1 MLPQPIFMNKA
12 APTLELVDY
21 NHEGVYQVQ
30 IFNKNMKIREF
41 WVMWRRHRFG
51 MLLFSVCLSAILA
64 APQVALSTQP
74 VAVAEV
80 NVAAEIAKTPLAQP
94 LDTRIAKPSPAPT
107 IPTKNP
113 ANQLTTLTA
122 NVKKTV
128 LENGMTILTKEVH
141 NAPVVTVQVWYKIGS
156 RNEAPGVN
164 GIAHQLEHM
173 LFKGTKDRPIQFG
186 RLFAALGSSFN
197 AFTSYDQTA
206 YFGTVEKNK
215 LTSLLTLEADRMQ
228 NAMIDTE
235 KLTGEKRVV
244 ISELQ
249 GYENSPAYRLDRAV
263 KRAAFPTTPYGL
275 TVGGTKADVEKF
287 TVEQVRSYYDSY
299 YAPNNATLVVV
310 GDFDT
315 ATLMTKVQQT
325 FGKVPR
331 REIKVIQPATTAA
344 TTTPNRRITLKE
356 PGSTQIEISVYPLP
370 EANHPD
376 VPAIDV
382 MNYILTEGRSSR
394 MYQSIVETGLATSLD
409 GGAANLA
416 AGGWYEISS
425 IVEVGKSL
433 PKLEAAI
440 SKEIKL
446 LQAKGVTATEIAR
459 AKAQLKAGYLLS
471 NRDINSQARQ
481 LGNDQTT
488 TGDYQFTDKYL
499 AGVERVTPADV
510 LRVSKLYLQ
519 ENLKTIGYFQ
529 PTTITAKSEQSGT
542 PGKTV
547 ENHSPGTP
555 VDPSELSKY
564 LPPLDPDTASQT
576 QTLPQE
582 IKLKNGLRVFLLP
595 DSSSPT
601 VTLTGHIQAG
611 TEYDNPAKAGV
622 ATLTATNIMSG
633 TKTQSA
639 LTIATTLESRGSGL
653 GFSASRE
660 GVSLGGNALS
670 KDLPILL
677 KTLGDVVQNAN
688 FPQQKFELSR
698 QRALTTLK
706 LELDSPNSVARKKFQ
721 QTIYPKGHPFT
732 VFPTAETLT
741 SLTAADLQA
750 FYRQH
755 YLPSNTILAIVGDF
769 KVPEIKLLLEAN
781 LGKWSATANPAK
793 LNYPVAQFP
802 AKQVNVNPSL
812 PGKTQAIT
820 LMGNKAINRQD
831 PRYYS
836 ALVLNQILGGDT
848 LSSRLGTEIR
858 DRQGLTYG
866 IYSSFAAGKRQGTF
880 IISMQTAPEDAQK
893 ALQSTIALL
902 KDLQT
907 KGVTAAEVANS
918 KRSISSS
925 YNVELAS
932 PDEIAGATLGNAVFD
947 LNPNEISE
955 FPKKIQ
961 AVTLA
966 QVNQVAKELIQPDRL
981 VVIVAGPPKK

>member
-1 MLPQPIFMNKA
+1 MSTQS
-12 APTLELVDY
+12 APTVTTTE
-21 NHEGVYQVQ
+21 
-30 IFNKNMKIREF
+30 
-41 WVMWRRHRFG
+41 
-51 MLLFSVCLSAILA
+51 STLSNE
-64 APQVALSTQP
+64 VA
-74 VAVAEV
+74 
-80 NVAAEIAKTPLAQP
+80 KKPLAQP
-94 LDTRIAKPSPAPT
+94 SKSPT
-107 IPTKNP
+107 LSTKNP
-113 ANQLTTLTA
+113 TTLTA

-128 LENGMTILTKEVH
+128 LANGMTVLTKEVR

-186 RLFAALGSSFN
+186 RLFAALGSSSN

-206 YFGTVEKNK
+206 YYGTVEKNK
-215 LTSLLTLEADRMQ
+215 LSSLLVLEADRMQ
-228 NAMIDTE
+228 NSTIDTE

-249 GYENSPAYRLDRAV
+249 GYENSPSYRLDRAV
-263 KRAAFPTTPYGL
+263 KRAAFPNTPYGL

-315 ATLMTKVQQT
+315 AKLMAKVDETL
-325 FGKVPR
+325 GKVPR
-331 REIKVIQPATTAA
+331 REVKVTKPATT
-344 TTTPNRRITLKE
+344 TTKSTRRLTLKE
-356 PGSTQIEISVYPLP
+356 PGTTQLSNQVYPLP

-382 MNYILTEGRSSR
+382 MNYVLTEGRSSR
-394 MYQSIVETGLATSLD
+394 MYQSIVETGIATSLD
-409 GGAANLA
+409 GGAINLA

-425 IVEVGKSL
+425 LVPVGKSL

-440 SKEIKL
+440 EKEINL
-446 LQAKGVTATEIAR
+446 LQTKGATTGEIDR

-481 LGNDQTT
+481 LGNDETT

-499 AGVERVTPADV
+499 AGVERVTLADV
-510 LRVSKLYLQ
+510 QRVAKKYLQ
-519 ENLKTIGYFQ
+519 PNLKTIGFFE
-529 PTTITAKSEQSGT
+529 PTQITAQAAPAATG
-542 PGKTV
+542 GKTA
-547 ENHSPGTP
+547 GTIATGAP
-555 VDPSELSKY
+555 LDASELAKY
-564 LPPLDPDTASQT
+564 LPPLDADTASQT

-582 IKLKNGLRVFLLP
+582 VKLKNGLRVFLLP
-595 DSSSPT
+595 DSSTPT
-601 VTLTGHIQAG
+601 VTLTGSIQAG
-611 TEYDNPAKAGV
+611 TEYDSPNKAGL
-622 ATLTATNIMSG
+622 ATLTAANIMSG

-639 LTIATTLESRGSGL
+639 LTIAKTLENRGAGL
-653 GFSASRE
+653 AFGASRE
-660 GVSLGGNALS
+660 GVGLGGNALS
-670 KDLPILL
+670 KDLPVLL
-677 KTLGDVVQNAN
+677 QTLGDVVQNAN

-698 QRALTTLK
+698 QRALTGLK
-706 LELDSPNSVARKKFQ
+706 LELDNPNSVARRKFQ
-721 QTIYPKGHPFT
+721 QTIYPQDHPFT
-732 VFPTAETLT
+732 IFPTAETL
-741 SLTAADLQA
+741 SALTAADLQT

-769 KVPEIKLLLEAN
+769 KVAEVKGLLEAT
-781 LGKWSATANPAK
+781 LGKWSTTAESVK
-793 LNYPVAQFP
+793 LNYPIPQLPAQ
-802 AKQVNVNPSL
+802 QVLVNPSL

-820 LMGNKAINRQD
+820 LLGNKAIDRKD

-880 IISMQTAPEDAQK
+880 IISMQTAPEDAPK
-893 ALQSTIALL
+893 ATQSTIALL

-907 KGVTAAEVANS
+907 KGVTAAEVANA
-918 KRSISSS
+918 KGSITSN
-925 YNVELAS
+925 YTVELAS
-932 PDEIAGATLGNAVFD
+932 PDEIAGATLGNAIYG
-947 LNPNEISE
+947 LNPDEISE

-981 VVIVAGPPKK
+981 VVVTAGPPKK

>member
-1 MLPQPIFMNKA
+1 M
-12 APTLELVDY
+12 
-21 NHEGVYQVQ
+21 
-30 IFNKNMKIREF
+30 
-41 WVMWRRHRFG
+41 
-51 MLLFSVCLSAILA
+51 
-64 APQVALSTQP
+64 STQP
-74 VAVAEV
+74 PTTVTTESAATAEV
-80 NVAAEIAKTPLAQP
+80 AKQP
-94 LDTRIAKPSPAPT
+94 IPQPSKSPAVP
-107 IPTKNP
+107 PQQL
-113 ANQLTTLTA
+113 AALTT

-128 LENGMTILTKEVH
+128 LENGLTVLTKEVR

-228 NAMIDTE
+228 NATIDTE

-249 GYENSPAYRLDRAV
+249 GYENGPSYRLDRAV
-263 KRAAFPTTPYGL
+263 KRAAFPNTPYGL

-287 TVEQVRSYYDSY
+287 TVEQVRSYYDSF

-315 ATLMTKVQQT
+315 ASLMAKVRQT
-325 FGKVPR
+325 VGKVPR
-331 REIKVIQPATTAA
+331 RELKIAKPTVTPATAK
-344 TTTPNRRITLKE
+344 PQRRLTLKQ
-356 PGSTQIEISVYPLP
+356 PGSTQIAIEVYPLP

-382 MNYILTEGRSSR
+382 MNYVLTEGRSSR
-394 MYQSIVETGLATSLD
+394 MYQAIVETGIATSLD

-433 PKLEAAI
+433 PKLEAAVD
-440 SKEIKL
+440 KEIKL
-446 LQAKGVTATEIAR
+446 LQTKGATAGEIAR
-459 AKAQLKAGYLLS
+459 AKAQLKAGYLLG

-499 AGVERVTPADV
+499 AGVERVTVADV
-510 LRVSKLYLQ
+510 QRVAKKYLQ
-519 ENLKTIGYFQ
+519 PNLKTIGFFE
-529 PTTITAKSEQSGT
+529 PTQITDKAAPAAGGGKTAENFT
-542 PGKTV
+542 PGA
-547 ENHSPGTP
+547 P
-555 VDPSELSKY
+555 VDPSELAKY
-564 LPPLDPDTASQT
+564 LPALDADTASSSQS
-576 QTLPQE
+576 LPQE
-582 IKLKNGLRVFLLP
+582 VKLKNGLRVFLLP
-595 DSSSPT
+595 DASTPT
-601 VTLTGHIQAG
+601 VTLSGNIQAG
-611 TEYDNPAKAGV
+611 SEYDNPAKAGL
-622 ATLTATNIMSG
+622 ASLTSANLMSG
-633 TKTQSA
+633 TKTQTA
-639 LTIATTLESRGSGL
+639 LTIAKTLESRGAGL
-653 GFSASRE
+653 AFGASRE

-677 KTLGDVVQNAN
+677 QTLSDVVQNAN

-698 QRALTTLK
+698 QRALTSLK

-721 QTIYPKGHPFT
+721 QTVYPKNHPFT
-732 VFPTAETLT
+732 IFPTKETITGLT
-741 SLTAADLQA
+741 PADLQT

-769 KVPEIKLLLEAN
+769 KVAEVKSLLERN
-781 LGKWSATANPAK
+781 LGKWSATATPVK
-793 LNYPVAQFP
+793 LNYPEPQLP
-802 AKQVNVNPSL
+802 ATQVQVNPSL

-820 LMGNKAINRQD
+820 LLGNKAIDRQD
-831 PRYYS
+831 PRYYA

-893 ALQSTIALL
+893 ATRSTIALL
-902 KDLQT
+902 KDLQA
-907 KGVTAAEVANS
+907 KGVTQSEVDNS
-918 KRSISSS
+918 KRSIASN
-925 YNVELAS
+925 YTVELAS
-932 PDEIAGATLGNAVFD
+932 PDEIAGATLGNAVFG

-955 FPKKIQ
+955 FPKKIK
-961 AVTLA
+961 AVTKA
-966 QVNQVAKELIQPDRL
+966 QVDRVAKELIQPDRL
-981 VVIVAGPPKK
+981 VVITAGPPKN

>member
-1 MLPQPIFMNKA
+1 ML
-12 APTLELVDY
+12 
-21 NHEGVYQVQ
+21 
-30 IFNKNMKIREF
+30 KIRDF
-41 WVMWRRHRFG
+41 WVSWRRYRFG
-51 MLLFSVCLSAILA
+51 ILLFGVCLSAILA
-64 APQVALSTQP
+64 SPQVAMSTQP
-74 VAVAEV
+74 TATVTTAAAVTAEV
-80 NVAAEIAKTPLAQP
+80 
-94 LDTRIAKPSPAPT
+94 AKPPLPQPSKSPAVP
-107 IPTKNP
+107 PQNL
-113 ANQLTTLTA
+113 AAVTTT
-122 NVKKTV
+122 VKKTV
-128 LENGMTILTKEVH
+128 LENGLTVLTKEVR

-228 NAMIDTE
+228 NSTIDTE

-249 GYENSPAYRLDRAV
+249 GYENGPSYRLDRAV
-263 KRAAFPTTPYGL
+263 KRAAFPNTPYGL

-315 ATLMTKVQQT
+315 ASLMAKVRQTL
-325 FGKVPR
+325 GKVPR
-331 REIKVIQPATTAA
+331 RELKVAKPTVTPATTK
-344 TTTPNRRITLKE
+344 PQRRLTLKQ
-356 PGSTQIEISVYPLP
+356 PGSTQIAIEVYPLP

-382 MNYILTEGRSSR
+382 MNYVLTEGRSSR
-394 MYQSIVETGLATSLD
+394 MYQSIVETGIATSLD

-433 PKLEAAI
+433 PKLEAAVD
-440 SKEIKL
+440 KEIKL
-446 LQAKGVTATEIAR
+446 LQTNGATAGEIAR
-459 AKAQLKAGYLLS
+459 AKAQLKASYLLS

-499 AGVERVTPADV
+499 AGVERVTAADV
-510 LRVSKLYLQ
+510 QRVAKKYLQ
-519 ENLKTIGYFQ
+519 PNLKTIGFFE
-529 PTTITAKSEQSGT
+529 PTQITAKAAAPAEGG
-542 PGKTV
+542 GKTA
-547 ENHSPGTP
+547 ENFAPGAP
-555 VDPSELSKY
+555 VDPSELAKY
-564 LPPLDPDTASQT
+564 LPPLDPDTASQS
-576 QTLPQE
+576 QSLPQE
-582 IKLKNGLRVFLLP
+582 VKLKNGLRVFLLP
-595 DSSSPT
+595 DASTPT
-601 VTLTGHIQAG
+601 VTLSGNIQAG
-611 TEYDNPAKAGV
+611 TEYDSPAKAGL
-622 ATLTATNIMSG
+622 ASLTAANLLSG

-639 LTIATTLESRGSGL
+639 LAIAKTLESRGAGL
-653 GFSASRE
+653 AFAASRE
-660 GVSLGGNALS
+660 GVGLGGNALS
-670 KDLPILL
+670 KDLPVLL
-677 KTLGDVVQNAN
+677 QTLSDVVQNAN
-688 FPQQKFELSR
+688 FPQPKFELSR

-721 QTIYPKGHPFT
+721 QTVYPKNHPFT
-732 VFPTAETLT
+732 IFPTQETLT
-741 SLTAADLQA
+741 GLTPADLQA

-769 KVPEIKLLLEAN
+769 KVAQVKSLLEQK
-781 LGKWSATANPAK
+781 LGNWSATAKPVK
-793 LNYPVAQFP
+793 LNYPQPQFP
-802 AKQVNVNPSL
+802 AKQVQVNPSL

-820 LMGNKAINRQD
+820 LLGNKAIDRQD

-893 ALQSTIALL
+893 ATRSTIALL
-902 KDLQT
+902 KDLQA
-907 KGVTAAEVANS
+907 KGVTAAEVANA
-918 KRSISSS
+918 KRSIASN
-925 YNVELAS
+925 YTVELAS
-932 PDEIAGATLGNAVFD
+932 PDEIAGATLGNAVYG

-955 FPKKIQ
+955 FPKKIK
-961 AVTLA
+961 AVTKA
-966 QVNQVAKELIQPDRL
+966 QVDRVAKELIQPDRL
-981 VVIVAGPPKK
+981 VVITAGPPKN

>member
-1 MLPQPIFMNKA
+1 
-12 APTLELVDY
+12 
-21 NHEGVYQVQ
+21 
-30 IFNKNMKIREF
+30 
-41 WVMWRRHRFG
+41 MWRRYQFG
-51 MLLFSVCLSAILA
+51 ILLLSVCLSAVLA
-64 APQVALSTQP
+64 SPQVAMSTQSS
-74 VAVAEV
+74 AV
-80 NVAAEIAKTPLAQP
+80 VAAESTNTGEIAKTPP
-94 LDTRIAKPSPAPT
+94 
-107 IPTKNP
+107 IPTLPTNNP
-113 ANQLTTLTA
+113 VTLTA

-128 LENGMTILTKEVH
+128 LENGMTILTKEVR

-156 RNEAPGVN
+156 RDEASGVN

-186 RLFAALGSSFN
+186 RLFAALGSNFN

-228 NAMIDTE
+228 NSTIDTE

-249 GYENSPAYRLDRAV
+249 GYENSPSYRLDRAV
-263 KRAAFPTTPYGL
+263 KRAAFPNTPYGL

-315 ATLMTKVQQT
+315 ATLMTKVKET
-325 FGKVPR
+325 FGKLSR
-331 REIKVIQPATTAA
+331 REVKVTPAPTTTTASV
-344 TTTPNRRITLKE
+344 RRVTLKE
-356 PGSTQIEISVYPLP
+356 PGTTQIASLVYPLP
-370 EANHPD
+370 DANHPD
-376 VPAIDV
+376 VPAIDI

-394 MYQSIVETGLATSLD
+394 MYQSIVETGIASSLD

-416 AGGWYEISS
+416 AGGWYEISG
-425 IVEVGKSL
+425 IVEVNKSL

-440 SKEIKL
+440 GKEIK
-446 LQAKGVTATEIAR
+446 QIQTTAPIPAEVSR
-459 AKAQLKAGYLLS
+459 AKAQLKAGYLLG

-510 LRVSKLYLQ
+510 QRVAKKYLQ
-519 ENLKTIGYFQ
+519 DNLKTIGYFQ
-529 PTTITAKSEQSGT
+529 PTQITGKSESAGSGASQT
-542 PGKTV
+542 AG
-547 ENHSPGTP
+547 NYNPGTP
-555 VDPSELSKY
+555 VDPAELSKY
-564 LPPLDPDTASQT
+564 LPALDPDTTSKT
-576 QTLPQE
+576 QALPQE
-582 IKLKNGLRVFLLP
+582 VKLKNGLRVFLLP
-595 DSSSPT
+595 DSSTPT
-601 VTLTGHIQAG
+601 VTLSGGIQAG
-611 TEYDNPAKAGV
+611 AEYDSPAKAGL
-622 ATLTATNIMSG
+622 ASLTATNLMSG
-633 TKTQSA
+633 TKTQTA
-639 LTIATTLESRGSGL
+639 LAIAKTLENRGAGL
-653 GFSASRE
+653 GFGASRE
-660 GVSLGGNALS
+660 GVSLGGSALS

-677 KTLGDVVQNAN
+677 QTLGDVLQNAN
-688 FPQQKFELSR
+688 FPTQKFELSR
-698 QRALTTLK
+698 QRALTGLK
-706 LELDSPNSVARKKFQ
+706 LELDSPAAVARKKFQ
-721 QTIYPKGHPFT
+721 QTIYPKNHPFT
-732 VFPTAETLT
+732 NFPTAATLT
-741 SLTAADLQA
+741 GLTPKDLQA

-769 KVPEIKLLLEAN
+769 KVPEMKRLLESN
-781 LGKWSATANPAK
+781 LGKWSTTVKPVK
-793 LNYPVAQFP
+793 LNYPVAQVP
-802 AKQVNVNPSL
+802 TKQISLNPSL

-820 LMGNKAINRQD
+820 LMGNTAIDRQD
-831 PRYYS
+831 PRYYA

-893 ALQSTIALL
+893 ATQSTISLL

-918 KRSISSS
+918 KRSISSN
-925 YNVELAS
+925 YNVDLAS
-932 PDEIAGATLGNAVFD
+932 PDEIAGATLGNAIYG

-966 QVNQVAKELIQPDRL
+966 QVNQVAKELIKTDRL
-981 VVIVAGPPKK
+981 IVITAGPPKK

>member
-1 MLPQPIFMNKA
+1 M
-12 APTLELVDY
+12 
-21 NHEGVYQVQ
+21 
-30 IFNKNMKIREF
+30 
-41 WVMWRRHRFG
+41 
-51 MLLFSVCLSAILA
+51 SAILA
-64 APQVALSTQP
+64 SPQVAMSTQP
-74 VAVAEV
+74 ATVTRESAAIAEV
-80 NVAAEIAKTPLAQP
+80 AKQP
-94 LDTRIAKPSPAPT
+94 LPQPSKSPALP
-107 IPTKNP
+107 PQNL
-113 ANQLTTLTA
+113 AALTT

-128 LENGMTILTKEVH
+128 LENGLTVLSKEVR

-186 RLFAALGSSFN
+186 RLFAALGSNFN

-228 NAMIDTE
+228 NATIDTE

-249 GYENSPAYRLDRAV
+249 GYENGPSYRLDRAV
-263 KRAAFPTTPYGL
+263 KRAAFPNSPYGL

-299 YAPNNATLVVV
+299 YAPNNATVVVV

-315 ATLMTKVQQT
+315 ASLMAKIRQTL
-325 FGKVPR
+325 GKVPR
-331 REIKVIQPATTAA
+331 RELKIAKPTVTPATTK
-344 TTTPNRRITLKE
+344 PQRRLTLKQ
-356 PGSTQIEISVYPLP
+356 PGSTQIAIEVYPLP

-382 MNYILTEGRSSR
+382 MNYVLTEGRSSR
-394 MYQSIVETGLATSLD
+394 MYQSIVETGIATSLD

-440 SKEIKL
+440 DKEIKL
-446 LQAKGVTATEIAR
+446 LQTTGATTGEISR
-459 AKAQLKAGYLLS
+459 AKAQLKASYLLS

-499 AGVERVTPADV
+499 AGVERVTVADV
-510 LRVSKLYLQ
+510 QRVAKKYLQ
-519 ENLKTIGYFQ
+519 PNLKTIGFFE
-529 PTTITAKSEQSGT
+529 PTQITAKAAAPAEGG
-542 PGKTV
+542 GKTA
-547 ENHSPGTP
+547 ENFAPGAP
-555 VDPSELSKY
+555 VDPSELAKY
-564 LPPLDPDTASQT
+564 LPPLDADTASQS
-576 QTLPQE
+576 QALPQE
-582 IKLKNGLRVFLLP
+582 VKLKNGLRVFLLP
-595 DSSSPT
+595 DTSTPT
-601 VTLTGHIQAG
+601 VTLSGNIQAG
-611 TEYDNPAKAGV
+611 TEYDNPAQAGL
-622 ATLTATNIMSG
+622 ASLTSANLMSG
-633 TKTQSA
+633 TKTQTA
-639 LTIATTLESRGSGL
+639 LTIAKTLESRGAGL
-653 GFSASRE
+653 AFGASRE
-660 GVSLGGNALS
+660 GVGLGGNALS

-677 KTLGDVVQNAN
+677 QTLSDVVQNAN

-698 QRALTTLK
+698 QRALTSLK

-721 QTIYPKGHPFT
+721 QTVYPKNHPFT
-732 VFPTAETLT
+732 IFPTKETLT
-741 SLTAADLQA
+741 GLTPADLKT

-769 KVPEIKLLLEAN
+769 KVAEVKSLLERTM
-781 LGKWSATANPAK
+781 GKWSATATPVK
-793 LNYPVAQFP
+793 LNYPEPQLP
-802 AKQVNVNPSL
+802 ATQVQVNPSL

-820 LMGNKAINRQD
+820 LLGNKAIDRKD
-831 PRYYS
+831 PRYYA

-893 ALQSTIALL
+893 ATRSTIALL
-902 KDLQT
+902 KDLQA
-907 KGVTAAEVANS
+907 KGVTQAEVDNS
-918 KRSISSS
+918 KRSIASN
-925 YNVELAS
+925 YTVELAS
-932 PDEIAGATLGNAVFD
+932 PDEIAGATLGNAVFG

-955 FPKKIQ
+955 FPKKIK
-961 AVTLA
+961 AVTKA
-966 QVNQVAKELIQPDRL
+966 QVDRVAKELIQPDRL
-981 VVIVAGPPKK
+981 VVITAGPPKN

>member
-1 MLPQPIFMNKA
+1 M
-12 APTLELVDY
+12 
-21 NHEGVYQVQ
+21 
-30 IFNKNMKIREF
+30 
-41 WVMWRRHRFG
+41 
-51 MLLFSVCLSAILA
+51 S
-64 APQVALSTQP
+64 
-74 VAVAEV
+74 
-80 NVAAEIAKTPLAQP
+80 AEIAKTPAQTSKTP
-94 LDTRIAKPSPAPT
+94 TVPTAPA
-107 IPTKNP
+107 
-113 ANQLTTLTA
+113 TLTA

-128 LENGMTILTKEVH
+128 LENGLTILTKEVRS
-141 NAPVVTVQVWYKIGS
+141 APVVTVQVWYKIGS
-156 RNEAPGVN
+156 RDEAPGVN

-173 LFKGTKDRPIQFG
+173 LFKGTKDRPVQFG

-215 LTSLLTLEADRMQ
+215 LSSLLTLEADRMQ
-228 NAMIDTE
+228 NSTIDTE

-249 GYENSPAYRLDRAV
+249 GYENSPSYRLDRAV
-263 KRAAFPTTPYGL
+263 KRAAFPNTPYGL

-315 ATLMTKVQQT
+315 ASLMSKVQET

-331 REIKVIQPATTAA
+331 RELKVAQPATTAA
-344 TTTPNRRITLKE
+344 TAPTRRITLKE
-356 PGSTQIEISVYPLP
+356 PGSTQIASEVYPLP
-370 EANHPD
+370 QATDPD

-394 MYQSIVETGLATSLD
+394 MYQSIVETGIATSID

-425 IVEVGKSL
+425 IVEVGKSV

-440 SKEIKL
+440 DTEIKL
-446 LQAKGVTATEIAR
+446 LQTKGVTSGEISR
-459 AKAQLKAGYLLS
+459 AKAQLKAGYLLG

-499 AGVERVTPADV
+499 AGVERVTAADV
-510 LRVSKLYLQ
+510 QRVAKKYLQ
-519 ENLKTIGYFQ
+519 ADLKTVGNFE
-529 PTTITAKSEQSGT
+529 PTQITAQSAPAAT
-542 PGKTV
+542 AGKTA
-547 ENHSPGTP
+547 ENFSTGAP
-555 VDPSELSKY
+555 VDPAELAKY
-564 LPPLDPDTASQT
+564 LPPLDADTTSQT
-576 QTLPQE
+576 QALPQE
-582 IKLKNGLRVFLLP
+582 VKLKNGLRVFLLP
-595 DSSSPT
+595 DSSTPT
-601 VTLTGHIQAG
+601 VTLTGSIQAG
-611 TEYDNPAKAGV
+611 TEYDNPQKAGL
-622 ATLTATNIMSG
+622 ATLTAANIMSG
-633 TKTQSA
+633 TKTQTA
-639 LTIATTLESRGSGL
+639 LTIAKTLESRGAGL
-653 GFSASRE
+653 GFGASRE

-677 KTLGDVVQNAN
+677 QTLGDVVQNAN
-688 FPQQKFELSR
+688 FPQDKFALSR
-698 QRALTTLK
+698 QRSLTSLK
-706 LELDSPNSVARKKFQ
+706 LELDSPNSVARRKFQ

-741 SLTAADLQA
+741 GLKTADLQA

-769 KVPEIKLLLEAN
+769 KVADVQRLLEAS
-781 LGKWSATANPAK
+781 LGKWSTTAKTVK
-793 LNYPVAQFP
+793 LNYPVP
-802 AKQVNVNPSL
+802 ELPVKQILLSPSL

-820 LMGNKAINRQD
+820 LLGNKAIDRKD

-880 IISMQTAPEDAQK
+880 IISMQTSPEDAPK
-893 ALQSTIALL
+893 ATQSTIALL
-902 KDLQT
+902 KDLQA

-918 KRSISSS
+918 KRSISSN
-925 YNVELAS
+925 YTVELAS
-932 PDEIAGATLGNAVFD
+932 PDEIAGATLGNAVYG

-981 VVIVAGPPKK
+981 VVITAGPPKK

>member
-1 MLPQPIFMNKA
+1 ML
-12 APTLELVDY
+12 
-21 NHEGVYQVQ
+21 
-30 IFNKNMKIREF
+30 KIRDF
-41 WVMWRRHRFG
+41 WVSWRRYRFG
-51 MLLFSVCLSAILA
+51 MLLFGVCLSAILA
-64 APQVALSTQP
+64 SPQVAMSTQP
-74 VAVAEV
+74 IPTVTTESAPGAEV
-80 NVAAEIAKTPLAQP
+80 AKQPLA
-94 LDTRIAKPSPAPT
+94 RPSKSPT
-107 IPTKNP
+107 LPTKKP
-113 ANQLTTLTA
+113 TTLTA
-122 NVKKTV
+122 TVKKTV
-128 LENGMTILTKEVH
+128 LGNGMTVLTKEVR

-186 RLFAALGSSFN
+186 RLFSALGSSFN

-206 YFGTVEKNK
+206 YYGTVEKNK
-215 LTSLLTLEADRMQ
+215 LSSLLVLEADRMQ
-228 NAMIDTE
+228 NSTIDTE

-249 GYENSPAYRLDRAV
+249 GYENSPSYRLDRAV
-263 KRAAFPTTPYGL
+263 KRAAFPNTPYGL

-315 ATLMTKVQQT
+315 AKLMAKVEET

-331 REIKVIQPATTAA
+331 REIKVTKSPPTNIKPT
-344 TTTPNRRITLKE
+344 RRLTLKE
-356 PGSTQIEISVYPLP
+356 PGTTQLTNQVYPLP
-370 EANHPD
+370 DANHPD

-382 MNYILTEGRSSR
+382 MNYVLTEGRSSR
-394 MYQSIVETGLATSLD
+394 MYQSIVETGIATSLD
-409 GGAANLA
+409 GGAINLA

-440 SKEIKL
+440 EKEIKL
-446 LQAKGVTATEIAR
+446 LQTKGATAGEIAR
-459 AKAQLKAGYLLS
+459 AKAQLKAAYLLS

-499 AGVERVTPADV
+499 AGVERVTLADV
-510 LRVSKLYLQ
+510 QRVAKKYLQ
-519 ENLKTIGYFQ
+519 PNLKTIGFFE
-529 PTTITAKSEQSGT
+529 PTQITDKAAAAATG
-542 PGKTV
+542 GKTAD
-547 ENHSPGTP
+547 NFAPGAP
-555 VDPSELSKY
+555 VDPSELAKY
-564 LPPLDPDTASQT
+564 LPPLDPDTSSQT
-576 QTLPQE
+576 QALPQE
-582 IKLKNGLRVFLLP
+582 VQLKNGLRVFLLP
-595 DSSSPT
+595 DSSTPT
-601 VTLTGHIQAG
+601 VTLSGSIQAG
-611 TEYDNPAKAGV
+611 TEYDSPNKAGL
-622 ATLTATNIMSG
+622 ASLTAANIMSG
-633 TKTQSA
+633 TQTQTA
-639 LTIATTLESRGSGL
+639 LTIAKTLESRGAGL
-653 GFSASRE
+653 AFGASRE
-660 GVSLGGNALS
+660 GVGLGGNALS

-677 KTLGDVVQNAN
+677 QTLGDVVQNAN
-688 FPQQKFELSR
+688 FPQPKFELSR
-698 QRALTTLK
+698 QRALTSLK
-706 LELDSPNSVARKKFQ
+706 LELDSPNSVARRKFQ
-721 QTIYPKGHPFT
+721 QTIYPKDHPFT
-732 VFPTAETLT
+732 IFPTAETL
-741 SLTAADLQA
+741 SALTAADLQT

-769 KVPEIKLLLEAN
+769 KVAEVTALLEST
-781 LGKWSATANPAK
+781 LGKWSTTAESVKLKYPIPQLPTQQVLVNPA
-793 LNYPVAQFP
+793 
-802 AKQVNVNPSL
+802 L

-820 LMGNKAINRQD
+820 LLGNKAIDRKD

-858 DRQGLTYG
+858 DRLGLTYG

-893 ALQSTIALL
+893 ATQSTIALL

-918 KRSISSS
+918 KRSIASN
-925 YNVELAS
+925 YTVELAS
-932 PDEIAGATLGNAVFD
+932 PDEIAGATLGNAIYG

-961 AVTLA
+961 AVTLE

-981 VVIVAGPPKK
+981 VVVTAGPPKK

>member
-1 MLPQPIFMNKA
+1 MTIVSWCINYGYSEQML
-12 APTLELVDY
+12 
-21 NHEGVYQVQ
+21 
-30 IFNKNMKIREF
+30 KIRDF
-41 WVMWRRHRFG
+41 WVSWRRYRFG
-51 MLLFSVCLSAILA
+51 LLLFGVCLSAILA
-64 APQVALSTQP
+64 SPQVAMSTQP
-74 VAVAEV
+74 ATIVTTESAAIAEV
-80 NVAAEIAKTPLAQP
+80 AKQPLPQPSKSPTVAAPQLA
-94 LDTRIAKPSPAPT
+94 A
-107 IPTKNP
+107 
-113 ANQLTTLTA
+113 LTTT
-122 NVKKTV
+122 VKKTV
-128 LENGMTILTKEVH
+128 LENGLTVLSKEVR

-228 NAMIDTE
+228 NATIDTE

-249 GYENSPAYRLDRAV
+249 GYENGPSYRLDRAV
-263 KRAAFPTTPYGL
+263 KRAAFPNTPYGL

-287 TVEQVRSYYDSY
+287 TVEQVRSYYDSF

-315 ATLMTKVQQT
+315 ASLMTKVRQT
-325 FGKVPR
+325 LGKVPR
-331 REIKVIQPATTAA
+331 RELKIAKPTVTPATAK
-344 TTTPNRRITLKE
+344 PQRRLTLKQ
-356 PGSTQIEISVYPLP
+356 PGSTQLAIEIYPLP

-382 MNYILTEGRSSR
+382 MNYVLTEGRSSR
-394 MYQSIVETGLATSLD
+394 MYQAIVETGIATSLD

-416 AGGWYEISS
+416 AGGWYELSS

-433 PKLEAAI
+433 PKLEAAVDR
-440 SKEIKL
+440 EIKL
-446 LQAKGVTATEIAR
+446 LQTKGATAGEIAR
-459 AKAQLKAGYLLS
+459 AKAQLKASYLLG

-499 AGVERVTPADV
+499 AGVERVTIADV
-510 LRVSKLYLQ
+510 QRVAKKYLQ
-519 ENLKTIGYFQ
+519 PNLKTIGFFE
-529 PTTITAKSEQSGT
+529 PTQITATAAAPAEGG
-542 PGKTV
+542 GKTA
-547 ENHSPGTP
+547 ENFAPGAP
-555 VDPSELSKY
+555 VDPSELAKY
-564 LPPLDPDTASQT
+564 LPALDADTASSSQS
-576 QTLPQE
+576 LPQE
-582 IKLKNGLRVFLLP
+582 VKLKNGLRVFLLP
-595 DSSSPT
+595 DASTPT
-601 VTLTGHIQAG
+601 VTLSGNIQAG
-611 TEYDNPAKAGV
+611 SEYDNPTKAGL
-622 ATLTATNIMSG
+622 ASLTATNLMSG
-633 TKTQSA
+633 TKTQTA
-639 LTIATTLESRGSGL
+639 LTIAKTLESRGAGL
-653 GFSASRE
+653 AFGASRE
-660 GVSLGGNALS
+660 GVGLGGNALS

-677 KTLGDVVQNAN
+677 QTLSDVVQNAN

-698 QRALTTLK
+698 QRALTSLK

-721 QTIYPKGHPFT
+721 QTVYPKNHPFT
-732 VFPTAETLT
+732 IFPTKETLT
-741 SLTAADLQA
+741 GLTPADLQT

-769 KVPEIKLLLEAN
+769 KVAEVKSLLEKN
-781 LGKWSATANPAK
+781 LGKWSATATPVKLDYPEPQLPAT
-793 LNYPVAQFP
+793 
-802 AKQVNVNPSL
+802 QVQVNPSL

-820 LMGNKAINRQD
+820 LLGNKAIDRKD
-831 PRYYS
+831 PRYYA

-893 ALQSTIALL
+893 ATRSTIALL

-907 KGVTAAEVANS
+907 KGVTQAEVDNS
-918 KRSISSS
+918 KRSIASN
-925 YNVELAS
+925 YTVELAS
-932 PDEIAGATLGNAVFD
+932 PDEIAGATLGNAVFG

-955 FPKKIQ
+955 FPKKIK
-961 AVTLA
+961 AVTKA
-966 QVNQVAKELIQPDRL
+966 QVDRVAKELIQPDRL
-981 VVIVAGPPKK
+981 VVITAGPPKK

>member
-1 MLPQPIFMNKA
+1 M
-12 APTLELVDY
+12 
-21 NHEGVYQVQ
+21 HQVQ
-30 IFNKNMKIREF
+30 IFSQKMKIKDF
-41 WVMWRRHRFG
+41 WVMWRRYRFG

-64 APQVALSTQP
+64 SPQVAMSTQP
-74 VAVAEV
+74 SIA
-80 NVAAEIAKTPLAQP
+80 VAAESTVSAEVTKKPP
-94 LDTRIAKPSPAPT
+94 AKPSKSPT
-107 IPTKNP
+107 VPPKNP
-113 ANQLTTLTA
+113 ANPTATLTG

-128 LENGMTILTKEVH
+128 LDNGLTILTKEVRS
-141 NAPVVTVQVWYKIGS
+141 APVVTVQVWYKIGS

-186 RLFAALGSSFN
+186 RLFAALGSNFN

-228 NAMIDTE
+228 NSTIDTE

-249 GYENSPAYRLDRAV
+249 GYENGPGYRLDRAV
-263 KRAAFPTTPYGL
+263 KRAAFPNTPYGL

-315 ATLMTKVQQT
+315 ASLMTKVQQT

-331 REIKVIQPATTAA
+331 REIKVAQP
-344 TTTPNRRITLKE
+344 TTTPATAAPIRRLTLKE
-356 PGSTQIEISVYPLP
+356 PGSTQIASEVYPLP
-370 EANHPD
+370 EATHPD

-382 MNYILTEGRSSR
+382 MNYVLTEGRSSR
-394 MYQSIVETGLATSLD
+394 MYQSIVETGIATSLD

-440 SKEIKL
+440 GKEIKL
-446 LQAKGVTATEIAR
+446 IQTTAPTAGEISR

-510 LRVSKLYLQ
+510 QRVAKKYLQ

-529 PTTITAKSEQSGT
+529 PTQITGKSAPAAKE
-542 PGKTV
+542 GKTAD
-547 ENHSPGTP
+547 NFSPGVP
-555 VDPSELSKY
+555 VDPAELAKY
-564 LPPLDPDTASQT
+564 LPPLDADTTSQT
-576 QTLPQE
+576 QAMPQE
-582 IKLKNGLRVFLLP
+582 VKLKNGLRVFLLP
-595 DSSSPT
+595 DASTPT
-601 VTLTGHIQAG
+601 VTLSGNIQAG
-611 TEYDNPAKAGV
+611 TEYDSPAKAGL
-622 ATLTATNIMSG
+622 ATLTAANLMSG
-633 TKTQSA
+633 TKTQTA
-639 LTIATTLESRGSGL
+639 LAIAKTLENRGAGL

-677 KTLGDVVQNAN
+677 QTLGDVVQNAN
-688 FPQQKFELSR
+688 FPEQKFELSR
-698 QRALTTLK
+698 QRALTSLK
-706 LELDSPNSVARKKFQ
+706 LELDNPNSVARRKFQ
-721 QTIYPKGHPFT
+721 QTIYPKNHPFT
-732 VFPTAETLT
+732 IFSTAQTLT
-741 SLTAADLQA
+741 GLKAVDLQN
-750 FYRQH
+750 FYSQH
-755 YLPSNTILAIVGDF
+755 YLPSNTIIAIVGDF
-769 KVPEIKLLLEAN
+769 KVADVKRLLEDS
-781 LGKWSATANPAK
+781 LGKWSTTAKAVK
-793 LNYPVAQFP
+793 LNYPTPQLP
-802 AKQVNVNPSL
+802 AKQVQVNPSL

-820 LMGNKAINRQD
+820 LMGNKAIDRKD

-893 ALQSTIALL
+893 ALQSTISLL
-902 KDLQT
+902 KDLQA

-918 KRSISSS
+918 KRSISSN
-925 YNVELAS
+925 YTVDLAS
-932 PDEIAGATLGNAVFD
+932 PDEIAGATLGNAVYG

>member
-1 MLPQPIFMNKA
+1 MLN
-12 APTLELVDY
+12 
-21 NHEGVYQVQ
+21 
-30 IFNKNMKIREF
+30 IRDF
-41 WVMWRRHRFG
+41 WVAWRRYRFG

-64 APQVALSTQP
+64 SPQVAMSTQP
-74 VAVAEV
+74 SIAESTL
-80 NVAAEIAKTPLAQP
+80 ASEIVKKPVP
-94 LDTRIAKPSPAPT
+94 KPSKSPA
-107 IPTKNP
+107 IPAKNP
-113 ANQLTTLTA
+113 ATLTP

-128 LENGMTILTKEVH
+128 LENGLTILTKEVH

-186 RLFAALGSSFN
+186 RLFSALGSDFN

-228 NAMIDTE
+228 NSTIDTE

-249 GYENSPAYRLDRAV
+249 GYENSPSYRLDRAV
-263 KRAAFPTTPYGL
+263 KRAAFPNTPYGL

-299 YAPNNATLVVV
+299 YSPNNATLVVV

-315 ATLMTKVQQT
+315 ATLMTKVQET

-331 REIKVIQPATTAA
+331 REVKVAQPETTAKTA
-344 TTTPNRRITLKE
+344 APKRRLTLKE
-356 PGSTQIEISVYPLP
+356 PGSTQIASEVYPLP
-370 EANHPD
+370 EATHPD

-394 MYQSIVETGLATSLD
+394 MYQSIVETGIATGID
-409 GGAANLA
+409 GGAVNLA

-440 SKEIKL
+440 GKEIKL
-446 LQAKGVTATEIAR
+446 IQTKLPTPLEISR
-459 AKAQLKAGYLLS
+459 AKAQLKAGYLLG

-510 LRVSKLYLQ
+510 QRVAKKYLQ
-519 ENLKTIGYFQ
+519 ENQKTIGYFQ
-529 PTTITAKSEQSGT
+529 PTKITGASAPAGKD
-542 PGKTV
+542 GKTAD
-547 ENHSPGTP
+547 NHNPGTP
-555 VDPSELSKY
+555 VDPAELAQY

-582 IKLKNGLRVFLLP
+582 VKLKNGLRVFLLP
-595 DSSSPT
+595 DPSTPT
-601 VTLTGHIQAG
+601 VTLTGNIQAG
-611 TEYDNPAKAGV
+611 AEYDSTAQAGL
-622 ATLTATNIMSG
+622 AYLTAANIMSG
-633 TKTQSA
+633 TKTQTA
-639 LTIATTLESRGSGL
+639 LAIATTLENRGSGL

-660 GVSLGGNALS
+660 GVGLGGSALS
-670 KDLPILL
+670 KDLPILI
-677 KTLGDVVQNAN
+677 KTLGDVLQNAN
-688 FPQQKFELSR
+688 FPTQKVELSR
-698 QRALTTLK
+698 QRALTSLK
-706 LELDSPNSVARKKFQ
+706 LELDSPSAVARRKFQ
-721 QTIYPKGHPFT
+721 QTIYPKNHPFT
-732 VFPTAETLT
+732 IFPTKETLT
-741 SLTAADLQA
+741 KLTVADLGT

-769 KVPEIKLLLEAN
+769 KVADVKRLLESN
-781 LGKWSATANPAK
+781 LGKWSNTAKPVKLKYPEAK
-793 LNYPVAQFP
+793 IP
-802 AKQVNVNPSL
+802 AKQVQVNPSL
-812 PGKTQAIT
+812 PGKTQSIT
-820 LMGNKAINRQD
+820 LMGNKAIDRQD

-866 IYSSFAAGKRQGTF
+866 IYSNFAAGKRQGTF
-880 IISMQTAPEDAQK
+880 SISMQTSPEDASK
-893 ALQSTIALL
+893 ALKSTIALL

-907 KGVTAAEVANS
+907 NGVTQAEFANA
-918 KRSISSS
+918 KRSISSN
-925 YNVELAS
+925 YTVDLAS
-932 PDEIAGATLGNAVFD
+932 PDEIAGATLSNAVYG

-961 AVTLA
+961 TVTLE
-966 QVNQVAKELIQPDRL
+966 QVNQVAKELIQPDRF
-981 VVIVAGPPKK
+981 VVVTAGPPKK

>member
-1 MLPQPIFMNKA
+1 
-12 APTLELVDY
+12 
-21 NHEGVYQVQ
+21 
-30 IFNKNMKIREF
+30 
-41 WVMWRRHRFG
+41 
-51 MLLFSVCLSAILA
+51 MLLFSVCLSAVLA
-64 APQVALSTQP
+64 APQVAMSTQP
-74 VAVAEV
+74 VASSTDMTVGTE
-80 NVAAEIAKTPLAQP
+80 LAQQ
-94 LDTRIAKPSPAPT
+94 PAQPRKA
-107 IPTKNP
+107 PALPPKNS
-113 ANQLTTLTA
+113 TTLTA

-128 LENGMTILTKEVH
+128 LANGMTVLTKEVRS
-141 NAPVVTVQVWYKIGS
+141 APVVTVQVWYKIGS

-228 NAMIDTE
+228 NSTIDTE

-249 GYENSPAYRLDRAV
+249 GYENGPSYRLDRAV
-263 KRAAFPTTPYGL
+263 KRAAFPNSPYGL

-315 ATLMTKVQQT
+315 ASLMTKVQET

-331 REIKVIQPATTAA
+331 RELKVSQPPTTAA
-344 TTTPNRRITLKE
+344 TAPTRRLTLKQ
-356 PGSTQIEISVYPLP
+356 PGSTQIAIEVYPVP
-370 EANHPD
+370 EATHPD

-394 MYQSIVETGLATSLD
+394 MYQSIVETGIATSLD

-433 PKLEAAI
+433 PKLEAAVDKQI
-440 SKEIKL
+440 EL
-446 LQAKGVTATEIAR
+446 LQAKGVTADEIAR
-459 AKAQLKAGYLLS
+459 AKAQVKASYLLG

-499 AGVERVTPADV
+499 AGVERTTAADV
-510 LRVSKLYLQ
+510 QRVAKKYLQ
-519 ENLKTIGYFQ
+519 PNLKTIGYFQ
-529 PTTITAKSEQSGT
+529 PTQITDKTAPTASG
-542 PGKTV
+542 GKTA
-547 ENHSPGTP
+547 ENFAPGAP
-555 VDPSELSKY
+555 VDPSELAKY
-564 LPPLDPDTASQT
+564 LPPLDADTSSQT
-576 QTLPQE
+576 QALPQE
-582 IKLKNGLRVFLLP
+582 IKLTNGVRVFLLP
-595 DSSSPT
+595 DASTPT
-601 VTLTGHIQAG
+601 VTLTGNIQAG
-611 TEYDNPAKAGV
+611 TEFDNPATAGL
-622 ATLTATNIMSG
+622 ATLTATNLMSG
-633 TKTQSA
+633 TKTKTA
-639 LTIATTLESRGSGL
+639 LTIAKTLESRGAGL
-653 GFSASRE
+653 GFAASRE

-677 KTLGDVVQNAN
+677 QTLGDVVQNAN
-688 FPQQKFELSR
+688 FPQQKFDLSR
-698 QRALTTLK
+698 QRALTSLK

-732 VFPTAETLT
+732 NFPTAETLS
-741 SLTAADLQA
+741 SLKPADLQA

-769 KVPEIKLLLEAN
+769 QVADVQRLLEDN
-781 LGKWSATANPAK
+781 LGKWSGTATPVK
-793 LNYPVAQFP
+793 LNYPVP
-802 AKQVNVNPSL
+802 ELPTKQVLVSSSL

-820 LMGNKAINRQD
+820 LLGNKAIDRKD

-893 ALQSTIALL
+893 ATQSTIALL
-902 KDLQT
+902 KDLQS
-907 KGVTAAEVANS
+907 KGVTPAEVANA
-918 KRSISSS
+918 KRSISSN
-925 YNVELAS
+925 YTVELAS
-932 PDEIAGATLGNAVFD
+932 PDEIAGATLGNAVYGLD
-947 LNPNEISE
+947 PSEISE

-961 AVTLA
+961 AVTLE

-981 VVIVAGPPKK
+981 VVITAGPPKK

>member
-1 MLPQPIFMNKA
+1 MLK
-12 APTLELVDY
+12 TRD
-21 NHEGVYQVQ
+21 
-30 IFNKNMKIREF
+30 F
-41 WVMWRRHRFG
+41 WVAWRKYRFG
-51 MLLFSVCLSAILA
+51 ILLFSVCLSAILA
-64 APQVALSTQP
+64 SPPIAMSTQP
-74 VAVAEV
+74 PLAIAAEPTVSAEV
-80 NVAAEIAKTPLAQP
+80 KKPP
-94 LDTRIAKPSPAPT
+94 AKPSQAPKVPAQ
-107 IPTKNP
+107 NP
-113 ANQLTTLTA
+113 ANPTTTTLTA
-122 NVKKTV
+122 KVKKTV
-128 LENGMTILTKEVH
+128 LANGMTVLTKEVR

-186 RLFAALGSSFN
+186 RLFAALGSNFN

-228 NAMIDTE
+228 NSTIDTE

-249 GYENSPAYRLDRAV
+249 GYENNPNYRLDRAV
-263 KRAAFPTTPYGL
+263 KRAAFPNTPYGL

-315 ATLMTKVQQT
+315 ATLMAKVQET

-331 REIKVIQPATTAA
+331 RELKVAKPAITAA
-344 TTTPNRRITLKE
+344 TAAPKRRIVLKE
-356 PGSTQIEISVYPLP
+356 PGSTQVASEVYPLP
-370 EANHPD
+370 EATDPD

-394 MYQSIVETGLATSLD
+394 MYQSIVETGIATSLD
-409 GGAANLA
+409 GGAVNLA

-425 IVEVGKSL
+425 IVEVGKSI

-440 SKEIKL
+440 DKEIKL
-446 LQAKGVTATEIAR
+446 IQTKVPTAGEISR
-459 AKAQLKAGYLLS
+459 AKAQLKAGYLLN

-510 LRVSKLYLQ
+510 RRVAKKYLQ
-519 ENLKTIGYFQ
+519 DNLKTVGVFQ
-529 PTTITAKSEQSGT
+529 PTQITAQSAAPGSSE
-542 PGKTV
+542 GKTA
-547 ENHSPGTP
+547 ENFSPGAP
-555 VDPSELSKY
+555 VDPSELAKY
-564 LPPLDPDTASQT
+564 LPPLDTDTTSQT
-576 QTLPQE
+576 QSLPQE
-582 IKLKNGLRVFLLP
+582 VKLKNGLRVFLLP
-595 DSSSPT
+595 DSSTPT
-601 VTLTGHIQAG
+601 VTLSGNIQAG
-611 TEYDNPAKAGV
+611 TEYDSTAKAGL
-622 ATLTATNIMSG
+622 ASLTATNLMSG
-633 TKTQSA
+633 TKTKTA
-639 LTIATTLESRGSGL
+639 LEISKTLESRGAGL
-653 GFSASRE
+653 GFIASRE
-660 GVSLGGNALS
+660 GVTIGGNALS

-677 KTLGDVVQNAN
+677 QTLGDVVQNAN
-688 FPQQKFELSR
+688 FPEQKVELSR

-706 LELDSPNSVARKKFQ
+706 LELDNPNSVARRKFQ
-721 QTIYPKGHPFT
+721 QTIYPKNHPFT
-732 VFPTAETLT
+732 IFPTAQTLT
-741 SLTAADLQA
+741 GVTPADLQT

-755 YLPSNTILAIVGDF
+755 YLPSNTILALVGDF
-769 KVPEIKLLLEAN
+769 KVENVKGLLDAS
-781 LGKWSATANPAK
+781 LGKWSTTAKTVK
-793 LNYPVAQFP
+793 LNYPTPQLP
-802 AKQVNVNPSL
+802 AKQVLVSPSL
-812 PGKTQAIT
+812 PGKTQSIT
-820 LMGNKAINRQD
+820 LLGNKAIDRQD
-831 PRYYS
+831 PRFYS

-880 IISMQTAPEDAQK
+880 IISMQTAPEDSQK
-893 ALQSTIALL
+893 ATQSTIALL
-902 KDLQT
+902 KDLQA
-907 KGVTAAEVANS
+907 KGVTQSEVDNS
-918 KRSISSS
+918 KRSLASN
-925 YNVELAS
+925 YTVELAS
-932 PDEIAGATLGNAVFD
+932 PDEIASATLSNAVYG

-961 AVTLA
+961 AVTKE
-966 QVNQVAKELIQPDRL
+966 QVDRVAKELIQPDRL

>member
-1 MLPQPIFMNKA
+1 
-12 APTLELVDY
+12 
-21 NHEGVYQVQ
+21 VYQVQ
-30 IFNKNMKIREF
+30 IFSESMKIREF

-64 APQVALSTQP
+64 APQTAMSTQP
-74 VAVAEV
+74 ATAAEATVVAEV
-80 NVAAEIAKTPLAQP
+80 VKKPIV
-94 LDTRIAKPSPAPT
+94 KPSKAPT
-107 IPTKNP
+107 LP
-113 ANQLTTLTA
+113 ANSPATLTA

-128 LENGMTILTKEVH
+128 LDNGMTILTKEVRS
-141 NAPVVTVQVWYKIGS
+141 APVVTVQVWYKIGS
-156 RNEAPGVN
+156 RDEATGVN

-173 LFKGTKDRPIQFG
+173 LFKGTKERPIQFG
-186 RLFAALGSSFN
+186 RLFAALGSNFN

-228 NAMIDTE
+228 NATIDTE

-249 GYENSPAYRLDRAV
+249 GYENSPSYRLDRAV
-263 KRAAFPTTPYGL
+263 KRAAFPKTPYGL

-287 TVEQVRSYYDSY
+287 TVEQVKSYYDSY
-299 YAPNNATLVVV
+299 YSPSNATLVVV

-315 ATLMTKVQQT
+315 ATLMPKVQET

-331 REIKVIQPATTAA
+331 REVKVTQP
-344 TTTPNRRITLKE
+344 TTTMGATPSKRRLTLKE
-356 PGSTQIEISVYPLP
+356 PGTTQIASMVYPLP

-394 MYQSIVETGLATSLD
+394 MYQSIIETGIATSLD

-416 AGGWYEISS
+416 AGGWYEVSS
-425 IVEVGKSL
+425 VVEVGKSL
-433 PKLEAAI
+433 PKLEAAVE
-440 SKEIKL
+440 KEIKQI
-446 LQAKGVTATEIAR
+446 QAQAPTTAEIAR
-459 AKAQLKAGYLLS
+459 AKAQLKAGYLLA

-510 LRVSKLYLQ
+510 QRVAKKYLQ
-519 ENLKTIGYFQ
+519 EKFKTIGFFQ
-529 PTTITAKSEQSGT
+529 PTQITGKAEAAGSG
-542 PGKTV
+542 GKTT

-555 VDPSELSKY
+555 VDPAELAKY
-564 LPPLDPDTASQT
+564 LPALDADTVSQT
-576 QTLPQE
+576 QPLPQE
-582 IKLKNGLRVFLLP
+582 VKLKNGLRVFLLP
-595 DSSSPT
+595 DSSTPT
-601 VTLTGHIQAG
+601 VTISGNIQAG
-611 TEYDNPAKAGV
+611 TEFDSPERAGL
-622 ATLTATNIMSG
+622 ATLTAGNLMSG
-633 TKTQSA
+633 TKTQTA
-639 LTIATTLESRGSGL
+639 LAIAKILENRGAGL
-653 GFSASRE
+653 GFGASRE

-677 KTLGDVVQNAN
+677 NTLGDVLQNAN
-688 FPQQKFELSR
+688 FPEQKFELSR
-698 QRALTTLK
+698 QRALTSLK
-706 LELDSPNSVARKKFQ
+706 LELDSPSAVARKKFQ
-721 QTIYPKGHPFT
+721 QTIYPKNHPFT
-732 VFPTAETLT
+732 IFPTAQTLKQ
-741 SLTAADLQA
+741 LTTKDLQT
-750 FYRQH
+750 FYSQH

-769 KVPEIKLLLEAN
+769 KVPEIKRLLDN
-781 LGKWSATANPAK
+781 SLGKWSLSAKKIK

-802 AKQVNVNPSL
+802 VKQVLVNPSL

-820 LMGNKAINRQD
+820 LMGNKAIDRKD

-866 IYSSFAAGKRQGTF
+866 IYSSFAAGQKFGTF
-880 IISMQTAPEDAQK
+880 SISMQTAPEDAGK
-893 ALQSTIALL
+893 ATQSTIALL

-918 KRSISSS
+918 KRSISSN
-925 YNVELAS
+925 YNVDLAS
-932 PDEIAGATLGNAVFD
+932 PDEIAGATLGNAIFG

-955 FPKKIQ
+955 FTKKIQ
-961 AVTLA
+961 AVTLE
-966 QVNQVAKELIQPDRL
+966 QVNQVAKDLIQPDRF
-981 VVIVAGPPKK
+981 VIITAGPPKK

>member
-1 MLPQPIFMNKA
+1 MFK
-12 APTLELVDY
+12 VRD
-21 NHEGVYQVQ
+21 
-30 IFNKNMKIREF
+30 F
-41 WVMWRRHRFG
+41 WVVWRRYRFG
-51 MLLFSVCLSAILA
+51 MLLFSVCLSAVLA
-64 APQVALSTQP
+64 SPQTAMSTQP
-74 VAVAEV
+74 AVVTAISS
-80 NVAAEIAKTPLAQP
+80 EIAKTP
-94 LDTRIAKPSPAPT
+94 
-107 IPTKNP
+107 IPTSKTPTVP
-113 ANQLTTLTA
+113 AAPATLTA

-128 LENGMTILTKEVH
+128 LENGLTILTKEVRS
-141 NAPVVTVQVWYKIGS
+141 APVVTVQVWYKIGS

-173 LFKGTKDRPIQFG
+173 LFKGTKDRPVQFG

-215 LTSLLTLEADRMQ
+215 LSSLLTLEADRMQ
-228 NAMIDTE
+228 NSTIDTE

-249 GYENSPAYRLDRAV
+249 GYENSPSYRLDRAV
-263 KRAAFPTTPYGL
+263 MRAAFPNTPYGL

-315 ATLMTKVQQT
+315 ASLMSKVQQT

-331 REIKVIQPATTAA
+331 RELKVAQPATTAA
-344 TTTPNRRITLKE
+344 TAPTRRVTLKE
-356 PGSTQIEISVYPLP
+356 PGSTQIASEVYPLP
-370 EANHPD
+370 QATDPD

-394 MYQSIVETGLATSLD
+394 MYQSIVETGIATSID

-425 IVEVGKSL
+425 IVEVGKSV

-440 SKEIKL
+440 DTEIKL
-446 LQAKGVTATEIAR
+446 LQTKGVTSGEISR

-499 AGVERVTPADV
+499 AGVERVTAADV
-510 LRVSKLYLQ
+510 QRVAKKYLQ
-519 ENLKTIGYFQ
+519 ADLKTVGNFE
-529 PTTITAKSEQSGT
+529 PTQITAQSAPAAT
-542 PGKTV
+542 EGKTAD
-547 ENHSPGTP
+547 NFSPGAP
-555 VDPSELSKY
+555 LDPAELAKY
-564 LPPLDPDTASQT
+564 LPPLDADTTSQT
-576 QTLPQE
+576 QALPQE
-582 IKLKNGLRVFLLP
+582 VKLKNGLRVFLLP
-595 DSSSPT
+595 DSSTPT
-601 VTLTGHIQAG
+601 VTLTGNIQAG
-611 TEYDNPAKAGV
+611 TEFDNPQKAGL
-622 ATLTATNIMSG
+622 ATLTAANIMSG
-633 TKTQSA
+633 TKTQTA
-639 LTIATTLESRGSGL
+639 LTIAKTLESRGAGL
-653 GFSASRE
+653 GFGASRE

-677 KTLGDVVQNAN
+677 QTLGDVVQNAN
-688 FPQQKFELSR
+688 FPQDKFALSR
-698 QRALTTLK
+698 QRSLTSLK
-706 LELDSPNSVARKKFQ
+706 LELDSPNSVARRKFQ

-732 VFPTAETLT
+732 IFPTAETLT
-741 SLTAADLQA
+741 GLKAADLQA

-769 KVPEIKLLLEAN
+769 KVADVQRLLEAN
-781 LGKWSATANPAK
+781 LGKWSTTAKTVK
-793 LNYPVAQFP
+793 LNYPVPELP
-802 AKQVNVNPSL
+802 AKQVLVSPSL

-820 LMGNKAINRQD
+820 LLGNKAIDRQD

-880 IISMQTAPEDAQK
+880 VISMQTSPEDAPK
-893 ALQSTIALL
+893 ATQSTIALL
-902 KDLQT
+902 KDLQAN
-907 KGVTAAEVANS
+907 GVTAAEVANS
-918 KRSISSS
+918 KRSISSN
-925 YNVELAS
+925 YTVELAS
-932 PDEIAGATLGNAVFD
+932 PDEIAGATLGNAVYG

-981 VVIVAGPPKK
+981 VIITAGPPKK

>member
-1 MLPQPIFMNKA
+1 
-12 APTLELVDY
+12 
-21 NHEGVYQVQ
+21 
-30 IFNKNMKIREF
+30 
-41 WVMWRRHRFG
+41 
-51 MLLFSVCLSAILA
+51 
-64 APQVALSTQP
+64 
-74 VAVAEV
+74 
-80 NVAAEIAKTPLAQP
+80 
-94 LDTRIAKPSPAPT
+94 
-107 IPTKNP
+107 
-113 ANQLTTLTA
+113 
-122 NVKKTV
+122 
-128 LENGMTILTKEVH
+128 
-141 NAPVVTVQVWYKIGS
+141 
-156 RNEAPGVN
+156 VN

-186 RLFAALGSSFN
+186 RLFAALGSNFN

-206 YFGTVEKNK
+206 YYGTVEKNK
-215 LTSLLTLEADRMQ
+215 LSSLLTLEADRME
-228 NAMIDTE
+228 NSTIDIE

-249 GYENSPAYRLDRAV
+249 GYENSPSYRLDRAV
-263 KRAAFPTTPYGL
+263 KRAAFPNTPYGL

-315 ATLMTKVQQT
+315 ASLMTKVMET

-331 REIKVIQPATTAA
+331 RELKIAQPETNVATKTTA
-344 TTTPNRRITLKE
+344 PKRRLTLKE
-356 PGSTQIEISVYPLP
+356 PGSTQIASEVYPLP
-370 EANHPD
+370 DANHPD

-382 MNYILTEGRSSR
+382 MNYVLTEGRSSR
-394 MYQSIVETGLATSLD
+394 MYQSIVETGIATSLD
-409 GGAANLA
+409 GGASNM
-416 AGGWYEISS
+416 AGSGWYEISS

-446 LQAKGVTATEIAR
+446 IQAKPPTPLEISR
-459 AKAQLKAGYLLS
+459 AKAQLKASFLLA

-499 AGVERVTPADV
+499 AAVDRVTPADV
-510 LRVSKLYLQ
+510 QQMAKKYLQ
-519 ENLKTIGYFQ
+519 ESQKTIGYFQ
-529 PTTITAKSEQSGT
+529 PTKITGAAAPVGKD
-542 PGKTV
+542 GKTV
-547 ENHSPGTP
+547 ENHNPGTP
-555 VDPSELSKY
+555 VDPAQLAQY
-564 LPPLDPDTASQT
+564 LPPLDPDTASQN

-582 IKLKNGLRVFLLP
+582 VKLKNGMRVFLLP
-595 DSSSPT
+595 DPSTPT
-601 VTLTGHIQAG
+601 VTLTGNIQAG
-611 TEYDNPAKAGV
+611 TEYDSPEKAGL
-622 ATLTATNIMSG
+622 ANLTATNLMSG
-633 TKTQSA
+633 TKTQTA
-639 LTIATTLESRGSGL
+639 LTIATTLENRGSGL

-677 KTLGDVVQNAN
+677 QTLGDVLQNSN
-688 FPQQKFELSR
+688 FPAQKVEHSR

-706 LELDSPNSVARKKFQ
+706 LELDSPNSVARRKFQ
-721 QTIYPKGHPFT
+721 QTIYPKNHPFT
-732 VFPTAETLT
+732 IFPTAETLKG
-741 SLTAADLQA
+741 LTVADLQT
-750 FYRQH
+750 FYSQH

-769 KVPEIKLLLEAN
+769 KVAEVKRLLESS
-781 LGKWSATANPAK
+781 LGKWSTTAKSVKLKYPIAK
-793 LNYPVAQFP
+793 IP
-802 AKQVNVNPSL
+802 AKQVQVNPSL

-820 LMGNKAINRQD
+820 LMGNTAIDRKD

-880 IISMQTAPEDAQK
+880 IISMQTAPEDSSK
-893 ALQSTIALL
+893 ALKSTIALL
-902 KDLQT
+902 KDLQA
-907 KGVTAAEVANS
+907 KGVTEAEVTNA
-918 KRSISSS
+918 KRSLSSN
-925 YNVELAS
+925 YTVDLAS
-932 PDEIAGATLGNAVFD
+932 PDEIAGATLGNAVYG

-961 AVTLA
+961 VVTLE
-966 QVNQVAKELIQPDRL
+966 QVNKVAKELIQPDRL
-981 VVIVAGPPKK
+981 VVVTAGPPKK